1 MLTLIFYVAIVYIMI
16 RMFIWG
22 LKAAWGIA
30 RILAFVVLL
39 PVILVGLA
47 LSGLFMIAF
56 GLMVLMVIFSTIGA
70 LVWV

>member
-1 MLTLIFYVAIVYIMI
+1 MLTVIFYIAIVYIMI

-47 LSGLFMIAF
+47 LSGLFLLAMGLAI
-56 GLMVLMVIFSTIGA
+56 LMVLFVTLGA